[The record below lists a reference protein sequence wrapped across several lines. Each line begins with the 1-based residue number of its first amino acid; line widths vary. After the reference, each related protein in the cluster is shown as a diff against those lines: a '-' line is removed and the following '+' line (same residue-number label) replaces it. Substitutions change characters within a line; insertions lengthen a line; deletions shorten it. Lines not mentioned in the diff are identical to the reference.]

1 MGHLIH
7 SKVTFRGCSDD
18 RGSLFP
24 SFNSKTRSMKKVYT
38 CLALVLLAVLYCP
51 AAHAQFLKNLVNNVK
66 QNLGNKAAGNTTA
79 AGKPDSASAAAR
91 SANDSAMLTQ
101 MLAKASKPKVMT
113 AADSAAVKS
122 FMTAT
127 GGSGMLYEYRVVY
140 DFKRNGKDSTIT
152 DTLSQAISEAHNTH
166 VTMDMMG
173 MKMQLLGH
181 ADQPRYSIVLYPDVK
196 SYMLNIIDTAVLHA
210 DKMAYTVTRIG
221 TETVAGYSCVH
232 ARLSIITTGQKTPIV
247 EEIWTSTAVPGYAEM
262 KKLMTVHNVTMKMLD
277 ALDQAGC
284 GGFMVKMTMAPTGG
298 AAKGTAT
305 SKELTVS
312 TDMVLITAARRSFP
326 ASMFEIP
333 AGYTPAN
340 SQSMFANMMA
350 TMPKQK

>member
-1 MGHLIH
+1 
-7 SKVTFRGCSDD
+7 
-18 RGSLFP
+18 
-24 SFNSKTRSMKKVYT
+24 MKRVFVI
-38 CLALVLLAVLYCP
+38 CVLVVGMVGTTMP
-51 AAHAQFLKNLVNNVK
+51 GRAQFLKNLVNNVK
-66 QNLGNKAAGNTTA
+66 QNIGNKAAGNA
-79 AGKPDSASAAAR
+79 AGTTGKRDSASVAGK
-91 SANDSAMLTQ
+91 SGLDSAMVAQ
-101 MLAKASKPKVMT
+101 MLANATKPKPMT

-140 DFKRNGKDSTIT
+140 DFKKNGKDSTIT

-173 MKMQLLGH
+173 MKMQLLGR

-196 SYMLNIIDTAVLHA
+196 SYLLNIIDTAVLHA
-210 DKMAYTVTRIG
+210 DKMTYTVTRIG

-232 ARLSIITTGQKTPIV
+232 AKLSISTTGLKTPIV
-247 EEIWTSTAVPGYAEM
+247 EDIWTSTGVPGYAEM
-262 KKLMTVHNVTMKMLD
+262 KKLMTVHNITVKMLD

-284 GGFMVKMTMAPTGG
+284 NGFMVKMTMTPTGE
-298 AAKGTAT
+298 AAS
-305 SKELTVS
+305 SKDLAIS
-312 TDMVLITAARRSFP
+312 TNMVLITAARRSFP
-326 ASMFEIP
+326 ASLFEIP
-333 AGYTPAN
+333 AGYTAAN

>member
-1 MGHLIH
+1 MKRIY
-7 SKVTFRGCSDD
+7 GCLFMVVVAGFLPA
-18 RGSLFP
+18 GS
-24 SFNSKTRSMKKVYT
+24 R
-38 CLALVLLAVLYCP
+38 
-51 AAHAQFLKNLVNNVK
+51 AQFLKNLVNNVK
-66 QNLGNKAAGNTTA
+66 QNISNKAAGNATGTTGKRDSTS
-79 AGKPDSASAAAR
+79 AGKPGP
-91 SANDSAMLTQ
+91 DSAMVAQL
-101 MLAKASKPKVMT
+101 LANATKPKPMT

-152 DTLSQAISEAHNTH
+152 DTLSQAISDAHNTH
-166 VTMDMMG
+166 VKMDMLG

-181 ADQPRYSIVLYPDVK
+181 ADQPRYSVVLYPEVK
-196 SYMLNIIDTAVLHA
+196 SYMLNIIDTAILHA
-210 DKMAYTVTRIG
+210 DKLTYTVTRVG

-232 ARLSIITTGQKTPIV
+232 AKLSIFTTGQKNPIV
-247 EEIWTSTAVPGYAEM
+247 EDIWTSTGVPGYAEM
-262 KKLMTVHNVTMKMLD
+262 KKLMTVHNVTVRMLD

-284 GGFMVKMTMAPTGG
+284 GGFMVKMTMTQAGG
-298 AAKGTAT
+298 AAI
-305 SKELTVS
+305 SKDLAIS

-326 ASMFEIP
+326 ASLFEIP
-333 AGYTPAN
+333 AGYTPSN